1 MTSRLSRCSPFIP
14 VRKLLLSVPLR
25 VKILGLAL
33 GLILTLSLVTIFLV
47 RQELNRSIDA
57 ALREEATLVAG
68 ELSHQARDLLLINDI
83 FALNSLL
90 KNMQNNRPD
99 IRYIFVHDSRQQVLA
114 HTFGSLFPMELLFR
128 QRPFPEGEGESDPVT
143 RQIVT
148 SEGLIWDSHAEV
160 FPGGNIY
167 IRVGV
172 KGDNLRRQLSSL
184 TVALVNTTVI
194 VAAIGITLSLFLS
207 WLIAKPVTQLLAATR
222 EIRRGNYDFT
232 LPREADDEI
241 GKLIEGFG
249 EMARSLAQAEQVRL
263 EKEKLQKE
271 FLQRLMAGQEG
282 ERKHIARELHDQTGQ
297 ALASCMVELKLL
309 EQAGGSEALRQGISR
324 LKKSITT
331 ELETLHSLAMDLR
344 PSVLD
349 DLGLIPALEMY
360 VNRFRERY
368 PVEIH
373 LRLLGPMEERID
385 VCVETCI
392 YRIIQESL
400 TNMAKYAKAGE
411 AAIFLERKKE
421 TIRGG
426 VEDNGI
432 GFDPDAIDPAK
443 SMGLYGMRE
452 RIQLLGGKFTI
463 TSDQDI
469 GTMISFEVPIKPE
482 VCHEKI

>member
-1 MTSRLSRCSPFIP
+1 MTDKLNSSCRITP
-14 VRKLLLSVPLR
+14 VKKLLLSIPLR
-25 VKILGLAL
+25 VKILGLAM

-47 RQELNRSIDA
+47 RQELNRSIDR
-57 ALREEATLVAG
+57 ALREEATLVTG

-90 KNMQNNRPD
+90 KNMQKNRPD
-99 IRYIFVHDSRQQVLA
+99 IRYIFVHDSRHNVLA
-114 HTFGSLFPMELLFR
+114 HTFGNLFPIDLLKR
-128 QRPFPEGEGESDPVT
+128 QQPVPGDDHGPIT
-143 RQIVT
+143 RQIAT

-167 IRVGV
+167 VRVGV

-184 TVALVNTTVI
+184 TGALVNTTAI
-194 VAAIGITLSLFLS
+194 VAAIGIALSLFLS

-222 EIRRGNYDFT
+222 EIRRGNYDFP

-241 GKLIEGFG
+241 GKLIDGFAD
-249 EMARSLAQAEQVRL
+249 MAHSLAQAEKIRQ

-309 EQAGGSEALRQGISR
+309 EQASGSEALQQGIAR
-324 LKKSITT
+324 LKKSITS
-331 ELETLHSLAMDLR
+331 ELESLHSLALDLR

-360 VNRFRERY
+360 ISRFRERHR
-368 PVEIH
+368 IKIK
-373 LRLLGPMEERID
+373 LRLLGPIEQRID
-385 VCVETCI
+385 PCVETCI

-400 TNMAKYAKAGE
+400 TNMTKYAEATE
-411 AAIFLERKKE
+411 AALFLERKQE

-426 VEDNGI
+426 IEDNGI
-432 GFDPDAIDPAK
+432 GFDPETIDPTK

-452 RIQLLGGKFTI
+452 RIELLGGKFSI
-463 TSDQDI
+463 SSDWEI
-469 GTMISFEVPIKPE
+469 GTMISFELPIKPE
-482 VCHEKI
+482 VCHEKN